1 MTSILT
7 RPTKLLGWTSALM
20 LLTASL
26 NAQTTLIPGYLKR
39 ETWAGAT
46 RAQVEAGSVAA
57 SNAVVTYPTFW
68 DVNDGTANYASR
80 YSGVVIPDATGDY
93 DFYLAADDDT
103 DLFISNNELPAGKYM
118 IAQEQ
123 QWSGVRNWNTPGS
136 GGAVA
141 AAQKNSVTWTNGAGV
156 SPYAA
161 GIHLIAGNRYY
172 LEGVQHQG
180 GGGGNFA
187 VTMVPHL
194 AGAGDTLE
202 TVLTNTLIGIVIPTP
217 TTLTVTTHP
226 SNTTAYVGMAGR
238 FKVTVATDSQV
249 VPSYQW
255 RRGGVDITNAT
266 ASGFSIMA
274 STADNGAQFDCV
286 IRVPGL
292 GTPVL
297 TRTSAVATLNVPV
310 SGGLLVN
317 GWLKREVYAGMA
329 QTTAGAVR
337 TAVGAGA
344 VGVPTLTTPVKV
356 LDTPSAGA
364 NYGERVSG
372 YFTPTTTG
380 RYVFFIS
387 SDDDSDLFVST
398 NNQPSGKQLVAQ
410 ETAWSANRA
419 WLTSGGG
426 SLLAQKR
433 SDMWMPDPNN
443 PVTPPYAEGISMTA
457 GTPYY
462 IEAVLRAGTGGNGV
476 SVTFATTNEVG
487 SGLPLDGD
495 ASLLTNG
502 VISYVTKPVT
512 TFAITTQPANVT
524 VFEGFNYT
532 FKVEVATD
540 SEVAPL
546 YQWKKDGVVVPGA
559 TGNSYTKLAA
569 FGDNNSHFSCD
580 IVIPGVTNTSSTTNT
595 VIIQQGVVAVG
606 QVRQE
611 IWTNINSSGVTRALV
626 EANAP
631 GTVPT
636 PDVTSFVSGFDV
648 NGFGQNDY
656 VQRLSGLFIPP
667 ITTNYVFYLSSDD
680 DGSLYLS
687 TNDRPENKQ
696 RVAFEPNWSG
706 YRSWVSAGNGSPTD
720 VAQKCSSTF
729 VDPTTSLPGPGN
741 PNGIQLIAGNRYYM
755 EIVMHQAGGGD
766 PCGAT
771 YTYFGGNPPANGAAT
786 GLIGSKVGVLVP
798 AATVLNFTSN
808 PQNVTGNQCQPVF
821 FSAAATN
828 NSIVPSTYQ
837 WRKNGT
843 NIPNAVFGNYGFI
856 SSTNDNNSTFDCVA
870 TAPAG
875 GLVKTSTVA
884 LLTISAG
891 GTFVVGSV
899 AEERWDSPLA
909 TQLGIETG
917 RLGAAPSNRI
927 RADIDYP
934 FEGNNFG
941 NRIRGYFIPPITTN
955 YVFFIASDDDSYLYV
970 SPDDQP
976 SRKVQVA
983 NESGWATGQRA
994 WQGAAGG
1001 GLNSQKRSDTFTP
1014 DGGLTV
1020 PGNPGGVGGLP
1031 MVAGGHYYFEYV
1043 HHEGGGGDFAGVTY
1057 SITGEA
1063 DPQNGDPS
1071 IMTNTVIARLQ
1082 AVPLRVLT
1090 ATRSGGS
1097 LMVSWSPAGGR
1108 LESTPLLQGAST
1120 IWGNVGTANPA
1131 IIPIAPGNLFLRVT
1145 EP

>member
-1 MTSILT
+1 
-7 RPTKLLGWTSALM
+7 M

-39 ETWAGAT
+39 ETWSGGT
-46 RAQVEAGSVAA
+46 RQQVEAGSLPA
-57 SNAVVTYPTFW
+57 SNAVVSYPTSW
-68 DVNDGTANYASR
+68 DINDGTANYASR
-80 YSGVVIPDATGDY
+80 YSGVVIPDTTGDY
-93 DFYLAADDDT
+93 DFYLAADDDS
-103 DLFISNNELPAGKYM
+103 DLFISANDLPAGKYM
-118 IAQEQ
+118 IAQEN
-123 QWSGVRNWNTPGS
+123 QWSGVRNYNTAGS

-141 AAQKNSVTWTNGAGV
+141 SAQKNSVTWTNGAGV

-161 GIHLIAGNRYY
+161 GIHLVAGSRYY

-187 VTMVPHL
+187 VTMVPHTFGV
-194 AGAGDTLE
+194 ADGQDT
-202 TVLTNTLIGIVIPTP
+202 TLTNTLIGIVIPTP
-217 TTLTVTTHP
+217 TTLSITTHP
-226 SNTTAYVGMAGR
+226 SNTTAYVGMSGR
-238 FKVTVATDSQV
+238 FKVVVSTDSQV
-249 VPSYQW
+249 TPSYQW

-266 ASGFSIMA
+266 GPGYSIVASS
-274 STADNGAQFDCV
+274 SDNNAQFDCV
-286 IRVPGL
+286 VKVPGL

-297 TRTSAVATLNVPV
+297 TRTSVVATLTVPA
-310 SGGLLVN
+310 SGALVVN
-317 GWLKREVYAGMA
+317 GRLKRELYSGMR
-329 QTTAGAVR
+329 QTTDGAVR
-337 TAVGAGA
+337 TAIEAGNIGIPTSTTAIA
-344 VGVPTLTTPVKV
+344 VF
-356 LDTPSAGA
+356 DTPSAGA

-372 YFTPTTTG
+372 YFTPTATD

-387 SDDDSDLFVST
+387 SDDDSDLLVST
-398 NNQPSGKQLVAQ
+398 NAEPAGKQLVAQ

-419 WLTSGGG
+419 WQSSGGG
-426 SLLAQKR
+426 SLLTQKR
-433 SDMWMPDPNN
+433 SDQWVPDPNN
-443 PVTPPYAEGISMTA
+443 PPVTPPYADGIAMTA
-457 GTPYY
+457 GTRYY

-476 SVTFATTNEVG
+476 SVTFARTNDIPL
-487 SGLPLDGD
+487 GLPADND

-512 TFAITTQPANVT
+512 SFAITTQPANVT

-532 FKVEVATD
+532 FKVEVQTD
-540 SEVAPL
+540 SEVAPA
-546 YQWKKDGVVVPGA
+546 YQWRKNGTPVVGA
-559 TGNSYTKLAA
+559 TANSYTALAA
-569 FGDNNSHFSCD
+569 FIDNNSHFSCD
-580 IVIPGVTNTSSTTNT
+580 IVIAGVTNTTSTTNT
-595 VIIQQGVVAVG
+595 VTIQQGVVAVG

-611 IWTNINSSGVTRALV
+611 IWTNINVSGITRPLV

-667 ITTNYVFYLSSDD
+667 VTTNYVFYLASDD

-706 YRSWVSAGNGSPTD
+706 YRSWISAGNGSAAD
-720 VAQKCSSTF
+720 VAQKCSTTF
-729 VDPTTSLPGPGN
+729 VDPTTTLPGPGN
-741 PNGIQLIAGNRYYM
+741 PNGILLTAGTRYYM

-771 YTYFGGNPPANGAAT
+771 YTYSGGNAPANGTAT
-786 GLIGSKVGVLVP
+786 GLIGNKVGVLVP
-798 AATVLNFTSN
+798 AATVLNFTAN
-808 PQNVTGNQCQPVF
+808 PQSTTANQCQPVF
-821 FSAAATN
+821 FTAAATN
-828 NSIVPSTYQ
+828 DSIVPSTYQ
-837 WRKNGT
+837 WRRNGT
-843 NIPNAVFGNYGFI
+843 NIPGAVFNNYGFI
-856 SSTNDNNSTFDCVA
+856 SSTNDNNALFVCVA

-884 LLTISAG
+884 QLTIAAG

-899 AEERWDSPLA
+899 SEERWDSPLA
-909 TQLGIETG
+909 TQLGIESG
-917 RLGAAPSNRI
+917 RLGSAPSNRI
-927 RADIDYP
+927 RPDIDYP

-976 SRKVQVA
+976 SRKVWVA
-983 NESGWATGQRA
+983 NESGWASGPRA

-1014 DGGLTV
+1014 DDGITV

-1031 MVAGGHYYFEYV
+1031 MVAGGHYYFEYI

-1057 SITGEA
+1057 SIAGED
-1063 DPQNGDPS
+1063 DPLFGGPS
-1071 IMTNTVIARLQ
+1071 IMTNTVIAHLQ
-1082 AVPLRVLT
+1082 AVPSRVLT
-1090 ATRSGGS
+1090 ATRSGNS
-1097 LMVSWSPAGGR
+1097 LIVSWSPAGGR
-1108 LESTPLLQGAST
+1108 LESTPVLQGAST
-1120 IWGNVGTANPA
+1120 VWGNLGPANPA
-1131 IIPIAPGNLFLRVT
+1131 TVPIVVPGNLFLRVN